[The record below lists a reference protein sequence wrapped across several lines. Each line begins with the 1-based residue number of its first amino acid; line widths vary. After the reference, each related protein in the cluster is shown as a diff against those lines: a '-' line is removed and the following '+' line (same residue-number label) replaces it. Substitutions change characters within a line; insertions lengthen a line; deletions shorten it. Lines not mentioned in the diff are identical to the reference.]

1 MAFNFITLVEGVVMP
16 STAAPCYTA
25 DTQTNITYALVSSSA
40 KVAVNFSIGID
51 VNGQVT
57 PIIPDRQVPAGGT
70 DLCNEL
76 KGLILQNGA
85 KIVISAKQQGLYFRA
100 NGFSLS

>member
-1 MAFNFITLVEGVVMP
+1 MAFQFITLVDGVSMP
-16 STAAPCYTA
+16 STASPCYTA
-25 DTQTNITYALVSSSA
+25 STQTNITYALVSSSA
-40 KVAVNFSIGID
+40 RVPVNFSIGID

-76 KGLILQNGA
+76 KGLILENDA
-85 KIVISAKQQGLYFRA
+85 KIVISANQQGLYFRA
-100 NGFSLS
+100 NGFSIS

>member
-1 MAFNFITLVEGVVMP
+1 MAFNFITLVEGVEMP
-16 STAAPCYTA
+16 STSAPCYTA
-25 DTQTNITYALVSSSA
+25 SNQTNITYALVSSSS
-40 KVAVNFSIGID
+40 KVPVNFSIGID

-57 PIIPDRQVPAGGT
+57 PIIPTRQVPAGGT

-76 KGLILQNGA
+76 KGLILENDA
-85 KIVISAKQQGLYFRA
+85 KIVISATQNGLYFRA